1 MKKRLIVGAL
11 ALLFVGSAAF
21 TALTHAAPTCL
32 RCSKKNPCP
41 PGHCYVD
48 CENCCY
54 INWGGTIVC
63 YR

>member
-1 MKKRLIVGAL
+1 MKKRFVIGAL
-11 ALLFVGSAAF
+11 ALLFVGSATV
-21 TALTHAAPTCL
+21 TAMTHAATCL
-32 RCSKKNPCP
+32 RCKKQQACP

-54 INWGGTIVC
+54 VNWAGNTVC

>member
-11 ALLFVGSAAF
+11 ALAFAGSVAV

-32 RCSKKNPCP
+32 RCKKGACP
-41 PGHCYVD
+41 AGHCYVD

-54 INWGGTIVC
+54 VNWGGTIVC